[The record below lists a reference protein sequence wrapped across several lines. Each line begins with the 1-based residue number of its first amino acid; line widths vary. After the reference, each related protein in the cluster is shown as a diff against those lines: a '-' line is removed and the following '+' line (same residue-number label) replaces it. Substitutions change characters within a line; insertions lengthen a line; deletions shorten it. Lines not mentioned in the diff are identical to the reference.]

1 MTTGWPIVVNGRT
14 WNESDFIGE
23 NYATS
28 LPLFFQDVAQHYGQ
42 FYTATS
48 TTSISVG
55 TGTRSLT
62 VQTGKPFAIGQ
73 PVRIVRTADPVGVV
87 MDGTLTA
94 FTSSTGAMTVLVAG
108 TPTGSGSY
116 SDWTISVLG
125 GIGPT
130 GAKGAVGP
138 APTIATTSTA
148 TLPIQLGSTGAFAV
162 AASTDLALGSLVL
175 IANQTDPSKFMFGTL
190 TARSGATFTVNVL
203 AISESGTY
211 SSWYLT
217 LSGPQGIQGTQGVQG
232 LTGATGPAVTLKT
245 TSTTSLTIGPG
256 SFSFTTAAAL
266 DLQTGQY
273 LTLASAADTANYMT
287 GRITAIAGTSV
298 SITVGT
304 YDWGGSGTRADW
316 NVGISGAK
324 GAKGDTGAMGP
335 YGTPPDA
342 TTSVKGIVRL
352 ASSAVAIA
360 GSDTERAV
368 TPAALAAVLD
378 ARLDDQEDDGMTA
391 LPALPQQGRRIDL
404 TTGWAVNRRL
414 FQTTGPSAAEVTQPN
429 GKIARTFRRYPVPSV
444 LSASP
449 FTRQGM
455 WLYPRFDN
463 LLPEDTLLDSGAY
476 ALSNATLTK
485 ASVTGPDGDTLAD
498 VALVTDTS
506 GSVYGARTYT
516 RTVTNDGASY
526 LFMVQ
531 MKAGNA
537 AHGMLRMSLTGGTG
551 ISRSVA
557 VQYSNGALSAGADT
571 QFTLGGADA
580 LPNSWYRVWGV
591 IANNSTG
598 NTTLTVS
605 IVPAGSA
612 ASATANSY
620 MRKAMLARG
629 NIKLPFLA
637 SSRQEVPS
645 TVRTAASNF
654 RNLTF
659 AEGTLA
665 VRGRSPIS
673 SRVGVLAQIDDNSDS
688 TRIVLI
694 RLADNSARA
703 RFYVAGTLV
712 RDLNLGTWANDTV
725 LGAIVAWDASSASGR
740 LDGIATVTSSV
751 AVNYDGAEVA
761 YLRLGGSLAEGSEWG
776 GTVSRFDH
784 RPVRVADAGLQAIV
798 AA

>member
-48 TTSISVG
+48 STSIPVG

-87 MDGTLTA
+87 MDGTITS

-125 GIGPT
+125 GVGPT
-130 GAKGAVGP
+130 GATGAVGP

-162 AASTDLALGSLVL
+162 AASTDLTLGSLVL
-175 IANQTDPSKFMFGTL
+175 ISTQGDPSKFMFGTL

-203 AISESGTY
+203 AISGAGTY

-245 TSTTSLTIGPG
+245 TSATSLTIGPG
-256 SFSFTTAAAL
+256 SFSFATAASL

-273 LTLASAADTANYMT
+273 LTLASAADSSNYMT
-287 GRITAIAGTSV
+287 GGITAIAGTAVTIS
-298 SITVGT
+298 VGT
-304 YDWGGSGTRADW
+304 YDWGGVGTRADW

-342 TTSVKGIVRL
+342 TASVKGIVRL

-391 LPALPQQGRRIDL
+391 LPPLPEQGRRLDFAA
-404 TTGWAVNRRL
+404 GWAVNRRL
-414 FQTTGPSAAEVTQPN
+414 FATAGATSAETTQPD
-429 GKIARTFRRYPVPSV
+429 GLIRRTYRRYPVAAV
-444 LSASP
+444 GRAAP
-449 FTRQGM
+449 FTRYGFAA
-455 WLYPRFDN
+455 LPAFDN
-463 LLPEDTLLDSGAY
+463 LLLDDTLLSPLVWGASGIAV
-476 ALSNATLTK
+476 SR
-485 ASVTGPDGDTLAD
+485 ASVSGPNGDTLAV
-498 VALVTDTS
+498 VALLADS
-506 GSVYGARTYT
+506 AAGAYGARTYACA
-516 RTVTNDGASY
+516 VPDDSGSH
-526 LFMVQ
+526 FFQVQ
-531 MKAGNA
+531 MKAGTSTHA
-537 AHGMLRMSLTGGTG
+537 MLRMALSGGTG
-551 ISRSVA
+551 IARSVA

-571 QFTLGGADA
+571 QFTLGGAEA
-580 LPNSWYRVWGV
+580 LPNGWYNIWG
-591 IANNSTG
+591 ILPNNGTG
-598 NTTLTVS
+598 NTALAVS
-605 IVPAGSA
+605 VVPAGNA
-612 ASATANSY
+612 ASATTTSY
-620 MRKAMLARG
+620 AQKAMLARSD
-629 NIKLPFLA
+629 IMLPFVGA
-637 SSRQEVPS
+637 AKAEPS
-645 TVRTAASNF
+645 TSIRADAGVLQRP
-654 RNLTF
+654 TF
-659 AEGTLA
+659 SAGTLA
-665 VRGRSPIS
+665 VRGKSPVS
-673 SRVGVLAQIDDNSDS
+673 SREGVLAQIDAGNDD

-694 RLADNSARA
+694 RLADNSVRA
-703 RFYVAGTLV
+703 RFYDEGALV
-712 RDLNLGTWANDTV
+712 RDLNLGTWANNATS
-725 LGAIVAWDASSASGR
+725 GTIVAWDYTSATGR
-740 LDGIATVTSSV
+740 LDGGADGVSTTDIGYDATV
-751 AVNYDGAEVA
+751 GH
-761 YLRLGGSLAEGSEWG
+761 LRLGGAAVAGKEWG
-776 GTVSRFDH
+776 GSISRFDH
-784 RPVRVADAGLQAIV
+784 RPVRIADASLQALV